1 MERHSRESGNPGE
14 KTGFLVKPGMTKQGE
29 CLYNYGLIRIGELE
43 GVGFMKQEEIVL
55 KVNGINYKVS
65 VEPWRTLVEVLRE
78 TLGLTGTKKSCN
90 EGECGACTVVVDGK
104 PVASC
109 LMLAMDAQGKDILTI
124 EGLSEGEKLHPIQE
138 AFLKHGAIQCGFCTP
153 GMVMSAKALLDKNPK
168 PTIAEIRKAISGNL
182 CRCTGYQHIIDSIM
196 AASKM
201 TDRKL

>member
-1 MERHSRESGNPGE
+1 
-14 KTGFLVKPGMTKQGE
+14 
-29 CLYNYGLIRIGELE
+29 
-43 GVGFMKQEEIVL
+43 MKQEEIVL
-55 KVNGINYKVS
+55 RVNGTNYKVS
-65 VEPWRTLVEVLRE
+65 VEPRRTLVEVLRE

-90 EGECGACTVVVDGK
+90 EGECGACTVIVDGK

-124 EGLSEGEKLHPIQE
+124 EGISEGEKLHPIQE

-196 AASKM
+196 AASGM
-201 TDRKL
+201 MDRKL